1 MNLTQQVESYYSDVN
16 QQLTLLK
23 KYNSQSQ
30 LYLSTDFNVF
40 DYIRPDENTLSD
52 IIADLLKPSGNH
64 GQGNIFL
71 LEFLKFIEITN
82 TEKLNIITP
91 FIYREA
97 STSLIKHTQKRID
110 ILIDLNKY
118 GIVIENKPWASD
130 QTEQISDYRDYMYQR
145 YHDNFLIIYLSKTS
159 ATPQEHSISA
169 ADLNKLMEQ
178 GQYLNILFSHGLSN
192 WLQTCH
198 SLCQSDKYRWF
209 LRDLINYIKYNL

>member
-16 QQLTLLK
+16 QQLILLK

-52 IIADLLKPSGNH
+52 IIADLLTPNGNH

-71 LEFLKFIEITN
+71 VEFLKLVDIPN
-82 TEKLNIITP
+82 SEKLSNNIP

-110 ILIDLNKY
+110 ILIDLNKF

-130 QTEQISDYRDYMYQR
+130 QTEQISDYRDYMRMR
-145 YHDNFLIIYLSKTS
+145 YHDDFLIVYLSKTS
-159 ATPQEHSISA
+159 TAPHQLSIST
-169 ADLNKLMEQ
+169 ADLDKLKAQ
-178 GQYLNILFSHGLSN
+178 GQYLNILFSYGLSN
-192 WLQTCH
+192 WLQTCLNL
-198 SLCQSDKYRWF
+198 SQSDKYRWF